1 MASTRQKI
9 LEYLADAERVAP
21 RTGELASGIASAID
35 AAIPTTSAELRR
47 MRSAGLVKTF
57 GETTENN
64 RKAVLWALGT
74 APGGETPNHAPEAV
88 HGELVAVPGASVPS
102 GEASKAES
110 TEPLAAAL
118 AERARERVGLIKHE
132 ETEHTIHAVLPDVR
146 LPLNEALDEAVAKRN
161 LGKWPLGLGATLD
174 NGARLDWFPHF
185 ISKEDQ
191 TPPTGPIVDETPAL
205 LERIADLRAKRSDR
219 ALADVFGGVASD
231 GTASDTPIAD
241 EVKAEL
247 GTDPETGTAAMFMV
261 ERRYAVDDVVDVF
274 DQPYRLGDPLVPL
287 GRGRVTAT
295 PAEDAS
301 LAEGEYR
308 VKLPGVDVIEQ
319 GPNGDVFDTTELRPA
334 EAGVSA

>member
-9 LEYLADAERVAP
+9 LEYLAEAERVAP

-74 APGGETPNHAPEAV
+74 VPGGETPNHAPEAV

-146 LPLNEALDEAVAKRN
+146 LSLNEALDEAVAKRN

-205 LERIADLRAKRSDR
+205 LERIADLRGKVAARDYAK
-219 ALADVFGGVASD
+219 GGVVS
-231 GTASDTPIAD
+231 TDTPIAD
-241 EVKAEL
+241 AVKAEL

>member
-1 MASTRQKI
+1 MASTREKI
-9 LEYLADAERVAP
+9 TDFLSHERPGFEGGV
-21 RTGELASGIASAID
+21 LASTIAEAID

-47 MRSAGLVKTF
+47 MRSAGLVETV

-64 RKAVLWALGT
+64 RRAVLWGLVGAGIT
-74 APGGETPNHAPEAV
+74 GGGMPVAGKAPQAV

-110 TEPLAAAL
+110 SEPLAAAL

-146 LPLNEALDEAVAKRN
+146 LPLDEALDEAVQWRTAIREQGTWLPNGETLRWVPLFVDMRN
-161 LGKWPLGLGATLD
+161 GEL
-174 NGARLDWFPHF
+174 
-185 ISKEDQ
+185 
-191 TPPTGPIVDETPAL
+191 PTGPIVDETPAL
-205 LERIADLRAKRSDR
+205 LERIADLRGKVAARDF
-219 ALADVFGGVASD
+219 ADLGSI
-231 GTASDTPIAD
+231 GTDTPIAD